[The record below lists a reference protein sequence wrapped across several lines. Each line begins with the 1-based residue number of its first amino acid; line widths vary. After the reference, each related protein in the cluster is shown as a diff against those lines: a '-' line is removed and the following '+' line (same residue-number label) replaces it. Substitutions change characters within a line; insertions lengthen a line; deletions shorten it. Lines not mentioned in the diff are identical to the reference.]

1 MVMKPIDPETLSIKE
16 NYKFLTGSIIPRPIA
31 FVSTLSKDGV
41 LNAAPFSY
49 FNALTS
55 NPPLIAISIGRKEG
69 KQKDTSRNAEALGEF
84 VVHIPDETYIEAVNQ
99 TAANLGPEESEVDLA
114 KLTPVESVKV
124 KVPGIAEASIRM
136 ECVVDQILPLG
147 GTPDEPA
154 TDLLIGRVVYYHI
167 ADELYNQGRIDAKRL
182 RPVGRLAGTNYA
194 KLGEIFSIDRPE

>member
-1 MVMKPIDPETLSIKE
+1 MKSIDPESLSVKE

-31 FVSTLSKDGV
+31 FVSTLSNDGV

-55 NPPLIAISIGRKEG
+55 NPPLIAISIGRKDG

-84 VVHIPDETYIEAVNQ
+84 VVHIPDETYIEAVNL

-114 KLTPVESVKV
+114 KLTAVDSVKIR
-124 KVPGIAEASIRM
+124 VPGIAEAKIRM
-136 ECVVDQILPLG
+136 ECVVEQILPLG

-154 TDLLIGRVVYYHI
+154 TDLLIGRVVHYHI
-167 ADELYNQGRIDAKRL
+167 AEELYRGGRIDAEKL
-182 RPVGRLAGTNYA
+182 RPVGRLAGTNYS
-194 KLGEIFSIDRPE
+194 KLGETFSLDRPE